1 MRTGWLG
8 WLSRQRRAL
17 LLVLIGLVVIWLVGA
32 GIVLIFGLLD
42 ASHGMSEVQKAK
54 SRLSAS
60 DLVSHA
66 ALTPLRAARS
76 DFSSSEG
83 LLHSPFLVPFEI
95 LPVIGRQLKSVQDL
109 STAAKRTTQ
118 IGVSAIDQVRAV
130 LDVTHE
136 GGPDRVATL
145 RRLAVLATTTDGE
158 LKRIDAGPAEALFSP
173 LAHKRANFVRQLE
186 EVRTRLAHAAAVAE
200 TTANILQGPKT
211 YLVLMANPAEMR
223 AGSGDFLEAG
233 VMTTNGG
240 QVQLTGIVPTA
251 TLALAPGTVPVG
263 GDLEARWGWAMPS
276 VDWRN
281 LGLTPQFDVNGPLA
295 ARMWAAATGEHVDG
309 VMAVD
314 VEALRQI
321 LTVTGPVTLQDGK
334 VVSANDVMPFLLHD
348 QYAGL
353 TDIPVA
359 SGAAAQAQQARQEA
373 LGSLAHSALSALEN
387 ESLDLKSLADAMSA
401 STGGRHI
408 LLWSKDPAS
417 EAAWTESGVAGRLSP
432 SSLLVSV
439 MNGGGNK
446 LDQYLDVE
454 VSLRLASNGRDKIA
468 TLTVNLHNHT
478 PPGQSQFIVGPYP
491 GLDTAYGEYVGLLA
505 LNLPADSSHVQVEGR
520 PPLVAQGAEG
530 PTWLVATP
538 VDVREGESEQVVVH
552 FDLPSSLGSVT
563 VLPSARP
570 SPVPWTYTGGRATD
584 ATPFVISW

>member
-1 MRTGWLG
+1 
-8 WLSRQRRAL
+8 
-17 LLVLIGLVVIWLVGA
+17 
-32 GIVLIFGLLD
+32 
-42 ASHGMSEVQKAK
+42 
-54 SRLSAS
+54 
-60 DLVSHA
+60 
-66 ALTPLRAARS
+66 
-76 DFSSSEG
+76 
-83 LLHSPFLVPFEI
+83 
-95 LPVIGRQLKSVQDL
+95 
-109 STAAKRTTQ
+109 
-118 IGVSAIDQVRAV
+118 
-130 LDVTHE
+130 
-136 GGPDRVATL
+136 
-145 RRLAVLATTTDGE
+145 
-158 LKRIDAGPAEALFSP
+158 
-173 LAHKRANFVRQLE
+173 
-186 EVRTRLAHAAAVAE
+186 
-200 TTANILQGPKT
+200 
-211 YLVLMANPAEMR
+211 
-223 AGSGDFLEAG
+223 
-233 VMTTNGG
+233 
-240 QVQLTGIVPTA
+240 
-251 TLALAPGTVPVG
+251 
-263 GDLEARWGWAMPS
+263 
-276 VDWRN
+276 
-281 LGLTPQFDVNGPLA
+281 
-295 ARMWAAATGEHVDG
+295 MWAAATGEHVDG

-505 LNLPADSSHVQVEGR
+505 LNLPADSSHVQVEER